1 MAVPLGQP
9 SAELQSE
16 ETLVVTYATATLE
29 PGSIPG
35 ASTSLQPVFGVKL
48 VPHPH
53 ERAAFGFSK
62 AKPPDIKLPV

>member
-1 MAVPLGQP
+1 
-9 SAELQSE
+9 
-16 ETLVVTYATATLE
+16 
-29 PGSIPG
+29 
-35 ASTSLQPVFGVKL
+35 VKL